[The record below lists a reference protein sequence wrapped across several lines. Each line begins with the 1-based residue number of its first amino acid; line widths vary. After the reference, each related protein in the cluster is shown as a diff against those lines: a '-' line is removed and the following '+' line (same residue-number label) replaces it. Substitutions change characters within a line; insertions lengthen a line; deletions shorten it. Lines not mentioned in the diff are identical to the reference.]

1 MRKGVFPMIKVG
13 VIGLGNI
20 AQKAYLPVDSQLQ
33 DRFEWYLVS
42 RQAEKLQH
50 LQKKYG
56 FQHGT
61 TRMDDLFEENVQAVF
76 IHTATSTHYAII
88 KKFLQHG
95 VHVYVDK
102 PISENL
108 AEVKE
113 LYQIAA
119 EQHVLL
125 TCGFNRRFAP
135 LHQAFGQLGTPHLV
149 RATKTRVMENQSPQF
164 AVYDLMIH
172 VIDLVQFL
180 MGSSKVEYVDGRLR
194 EQDGQLVWAEVE
206 LTNGDASG
214 VAQID
219 LRAGANTEVA
229 EVVSDHGVARVENL
243 QTLTHD
249 HDGQRTIQSTPDWQ
263 KMLVT
268 RGFAPLIEAFLRAV
282 ENDGPNPVAP
292 ASVIKSHTLCDRLIQ
307 SMKVIK

>member
-1 MRKGVFPMIKVG
+1 MRKGVFPMVKIG

-42 RQAEKLQH
+42 RQADKLHH
-50 LQKKYG
+50 LQKRYG
-56 FQHGT
+56 FQHAT
-61 TRMDDLFEENVQAVF
+61 TRMDDLLDENVQAVF
-76 IHTATSTHYAII
+76 VHTATATHYTIV
-88 KKFLQHG
+88 KKFLQRG
-95 VHVYVDK
+95 IHVYVDK

-108 AEVKE
+108 AEVEE

-119 EQHVLL
+119 DHHVLL

-135 LHQAFGQLGTPHLV
+135 LHQTLGQLGTPHLV
-149 RATKTRVMENQSPQF
+149 RATKTRVAENQSTQF
-164 AVYDLMIH
+164 AIYDLMIH

-180 MGSSKVEYVDGRLR
+180 MGSKKVEYVDGRLR
-194 EQDGQLVWAEVE
+194 EQDGRLVWAKVE
-206 LTNGDASG
+206 LTNGFTSG
-214 VAQID
+214 TAQID

-229 EVVSDHGVARVENL
+229 EMISNHGVARVENL
-243 QTLTHD
+243 QTLTSD

-268 RGFAPLIEAFLRAV
+268 RGFAPLIEAFLQAV
-282 ENDGPNPVAP
+282 ENDGPNPVSP
-292 ASVIKSHTLCDRLIQ
+292 ASAIQAHTLCDRLIQ